1 MRAGT
6 ERGNGTDNASRVVL
20 TGVSLEEVTNM
31 SGVNQITIV
40 GNVGSAPELSY
51 GQSSVPFCRF
61 SVAVNEQWKTEG
73 EKREKV
79 TWFPVITFNG
89 LAETC
94 ANYLDRGRLV
104 AIQGRVQTREYE
116 DRKSTRHEVMQVI
129 AERVTFL
136 GTGKREERDDP
147 QPPSS
152 QPRGDGGQGTSLT
165 DDIPF

>member
-1 MRAGT
+1 
-6 ERGNGTDNASRVVL
+6 
-20 TGVSLEEVTNM
+20 M

-51 GQSSVPFCRF
+51 SQNSVPFCRF
-61 SVAVNEQWKTEG
+61 SVAVNEQWKTDG
-73 EKREKV
+73 EKRERV

-94 ANYLDRGRLV
+94 ANYIDRGRLV

-116 DRKSTRHEVMQVI
+116 DRAGTKHQVMQVV
-129 AERVTFL
+129 AEKVTFL
-136 GTGKREERDDP
+136 GAGKREETDGRLAATDQSRGNG
-147 QPPSS
+147 QPT
-152 QPRGDGGQGTSLT
+152 QVA

>member
-1 MRAGT
+1 
-6 ERGNGTDNASRVVL
+6 
-20 TGVSLEEVTNM
+20 M

-51 GQSSVPFCRF
+51 GQNSVPFCRF

-116 DRKSTRHEVMQVI
+116 DQAGTKHEVMQVV
-129 AERVTFL
+129 ADKVTFL
-136 GTGKREERDDP
+136 GTGKREEGDDRRAT
-147 QPPSS
+147 SDES
-152 QPRGDGGQGTSLT
+152 RGNGQGGQFA
-165 DDIPF
+165 DDVPF

>member
-1 MRAGT
+1 
-6 ERGNGTDNASRVVL
+6 
-20 TGVSLEEVTNM
+20 M

-79 TWFPVITFNG
+79 TWFPVIAFNG

-94 ANYLDRGRLV
+94 ANYIDRGRLV
-104 AIQGRVQTREYE
+104 AVQGRVQNRDYE
-116 DRKSTRHEVMQVI
+116 DKGGTRREVMQVI
-129 AERVTFL
+129 AEKVIFL
-136 GTGKREERDDP
+136 GSGKREDRQDH
-147 QPPSS
+147 QPAPAQPGSNGHQDSS
-152 QPRGDGGQGTSLT
+152 FA